1 MPPESGAEVV
11 PAPAGLR
18 LFVAVPLPPD
28 VVRRARAVVTRLAE
42 RGDRVRW
49 VDSRQLHLTLS
60 FLGDDVPEDRVPAI
74 TAAIAHA
81 CRGSEPF
88 AIACGGLGRFPPRG
102 RPRVVWLG
110 VTEGVDHL
118 VRLQAAVARQL
129 EPLGF
134 PREARAWQPHV
145 TLGRLPDG
153 GRFAAG
159 SAERLEAAITA
170 ESDAPA
176 GGGTVEQVILYASD
190 RTPVGPVH
198 RPLATIRLAGA

>member
-1 MPPESGAEVV
+1 MPEPSIV

-28 VVRRARAVVTRLAE
+28 VVRRATAVVARLAE
-42 RGDRVRW
+42 HGDRVRW

-60 FLGDDVPEDRVPAI
+60 FLGDDVPGERVPAI

-81 CRGSEPF
+81 CRGSLPF
-88 AIACGGLGRFPPRG
+88 AIACGGLGRFPARG

-110 VTEGVDHL
+110 VTEGVEHL

-145 TLGRLPDG
+145 TLGRLPDR
-153 GRFAAG
+153 GRFVSG
-159 SAERLEAAITA
+159 LAERLEAAIAAETA
-170 ESDAPA
+170 ASA
-176 GGGTVEQVILYASD
+176 GGGIVEQVILYASD
-190 RTPVGPVH
+190 RTPAGPVH